1 MIKLNITPFH
11 FWLPLISRFLP
22 WNIFIVLLTLQK
34 IIPFYLIFLIK
45 INNFLIIH
53 LILILSSII
62 PPLSCININNLK
74 IIIAYSSINQSRWI
88 ILIIYTKI
96 LSWLIYFTFYS
107 ITLISLIFI
116 FNFFKI
122 SKNFSIKFL
131 NNKLNLNLILILI
144 LFNIAGLPPFSFFFI
159 KWYSI
164 FIFIKLNKLFSIIL
178 IIIIRS
184 LFILFIY
191 SNILYHSLFLFKFES
206 KLIKPIINKNYNPIY
221 FYLILPLSISI
232 IILII

>member
-22 WNIFIVLLTLQK
+22 WNIFIILLTLQK

-62 PPLSCININNLK
+62 PPLSCINISNLK

-164 FIFIKLNKLFSIIL
+164 FIFIKLNK
-178 IIIIRS
+178 
-184 LFILFIY
+184 
-191 SNILYHSLFLFKFES
+191 
-206 KLIKPIINKNYNPIY
+206 
-221 FYLILPLSISI
+221 
-232 IILII
+232 